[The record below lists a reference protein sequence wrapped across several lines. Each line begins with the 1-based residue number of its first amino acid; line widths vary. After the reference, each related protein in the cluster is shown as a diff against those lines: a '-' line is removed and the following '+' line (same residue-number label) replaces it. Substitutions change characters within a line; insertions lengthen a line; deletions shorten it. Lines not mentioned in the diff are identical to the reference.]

1 MCHLNQTGAL
11 FKQAKGP
18 EALTVPL
25 PLDDHVRETYG
36 VCILSFILELNPN
49 LLLLVLSKQQS
60 MKREV
65 IVRVL

>member
-25 PLDDHVRETYG
+25 PLDDHARETYG
-36 VCILSFILELNPN
+36 LNPN
-49 LLLLVLSKQQS
+49 LLLLVLSKQQF

>member
-1 MCHLNQTGAL
+1 MCHLNQTGVL

-18 EALTVPL
+18 DALAVPL

-36 VCILSFILELNPN
+36 VCILSFILDPN
-49 LLLLVLSKQQS
+49 LLLLVLSKQQF